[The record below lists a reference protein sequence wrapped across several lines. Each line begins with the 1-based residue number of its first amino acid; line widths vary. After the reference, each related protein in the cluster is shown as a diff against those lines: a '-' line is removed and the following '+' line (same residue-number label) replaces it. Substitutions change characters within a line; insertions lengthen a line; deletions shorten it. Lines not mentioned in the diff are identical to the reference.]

1 MTQGNPPELEP
12 MTPRSPPKLV
22 LTAPRCPQ
30 KLMSVSADDYCFS
43 FHPRSLN
50 KNHIS
55 SYVMTDFRCS
65 KAAVILISKKGRRI
79 CVDPNVSWVKSIMKS
94 VDDCTT

>member
-1 MTQGNPPELEP
+1 
-12 MTPRSPPKLV
+12 
-22 LTAPRCPQ
+22 
-30 KLMSVSADDYCFS
+30 MSVSAGHCCLS
-43 FHPRSLN
+43 FYPRRLN

-55 SYVMTDFRCS
+55 SYILTDFRCS